1 MNQAIFSSFLSAQFY
16 IHIFFSFSPPTHP
29 PTYLPIHPPT
39 YPPTHLSTHPP
50 TYLPTHPPI
59 YPSTHLPTHPPT
71 YLPIHPPTH
80 LPIYPPTYLPTQPPT
95 YLPTHPNINPAISPS
110 ITNPQIHQPLLP
122 IQTTNT
128 HSSSTP
134 LTSKVSRS
142 PASDGIPDILVHA
155 DEEGEAHQHHHRVP
169 RTQSRSV
176 HVSVFSGIFDS
187 RNM

>member
-29 PTYLPIHPPT
+29 PTYLPIHPP
-39 YPPTHLSTHPP
+39 
-50 TYLPTHPPI
+50 I
-59 YPSTHLPTHPPT
+59 YSPPT

-80 LPIYPPTYLPTQPPT
+80 LPIYPPTYLPTHPPT

-110 ITNPQIHQPLLP
+110 ITNSQIHQPLLP

-142 PASDGIPDILVHA
+142 PAGDGIPDILVHA